1 MSVCLKW
8 DAGMPHFGVLKGT
21 IEAEKPLE
29 LESQPGTLQQSGLVS
44 LLLCEL
50 LSKNGSPLFPCSW
63 WKSQLNIQ

>member
-29 LESQPGTLQQSGLVS
+29 LESQPGSSSSSTEWPRLAAAL
-44 LLLCEL
+44 
-50 LSKNGSPLFPCSW
+50 
-63 WKSQLNIQ
+63 